1 MPQSPQVK
9 LLTVAHRN
17 TSQYTLRNHHRRALP
32 PHPSEDGLGPSGL
45 PRPGSSGLLLA
56 TDREELVPDPGGTED
71 SSECTRRSD
80 RALPAARRCLCPSP
94 RNWNS
99 TTAARSWNHVL
110 SLPPLPLPPPPA
122 PRHAAPEQTMTGRAS
137 RDSAF
142 RTSLRRMLRPPQLP
156 QPPLCLRKRTQ
167 RESPRS
173 LPTALQPR
181 PPPHLWPITEL
192 EVFPPP
198 P

>member
-1 MPQSPQVK
+1 MK

-17 TSQYTLRNHHRRALP
+17 TSLRTLWNHLRCALP
-32 PHPSEDGLGPSGL
+32 PHPSEDGLGLSGL
-45 PRPGSSGLLLA
+45 PRPGSCGHLLA
-56 TDREELVPDPGGTED
+56 TDRQELVPEPGRTED
-71 SSECTRRSD
+71 SGECTTRSD

-99 TTAARSWNHVL
+99 TTAARSWNHVP
-110 SLPPLPLPPPPA
+110 SLPPPPPTRA
-122 PRHAAPEQTMTGRAS
+122 ATRHAAPQQTMTGRES

-142 RTSLRRMLRPPQLP
+142 RTALRPVLPPPPLP

-173 LPTALQPR
+173 LATARPPR
-181 PPPHLWPITEL
+181 PPAHLRPITEL
-192 EVFPPP
+192 
-198 P
+198 

>member
-1 MPQSPQVK
+1 MK

-17 TSQYTLRNHHRRALP
+17 TSQCTLQNHLRRALP
-32 PHPSEDGLGPSGL
+32 PPPSEDGLGPSGL
-45 PRPGSSGLLLA
+45 PKPGPCGHLLA
-56 TDREELVPDPGGTED
+56 TDREELVPDPGRTED
-71 SSECTRRSD
+71 SGECTTRSD

-110 SLPPLPLPPPPA
+110 SLPPPPLPPPPPV
-122 PRHAAPEQTMTGRAS
+122 PRHAAPEKTMTGRAS

-142 RTSLRRMLRPPQLP
+142 RTSQSPVLRPPPLP
-156 QPPLCLRKRTQ
+156 QAPLCLRKRTQ

-173 LPTALQPR
+173 LPTALPPR
-181 PPPHLWPITEL
+181 PPPHLRPITDL

>member
-1 MPQSPQVK
+1 MK

-17 TSQYTLRNHHRRALP
+17 TSQRTLRNHLRCALP
-32 PHPSEDGLGPSGL
+32 PHPSEDGLGPSGF
-45 PRPGSSGLLLA
+45 PRPGSCGHLLA
-56 TDREELVPDPGGTED
+56 TDRQELVPEPGRTED
-71 SSECTRRSD
+71 SGECTTRSN

-99 TTAARSWNHVL
+99 TPAARSWNHVL
-110 SLPPLPLPPPPA
+110 SLPPSAAAAAARPCRDTTL
-122 PRHAAPEQTMTGRAS
+122 HAAPQQTMTGRES

-142 RTSLRRMLRPPQLP
+142 RMALRPVLP
-156 QPPLCLRKRTQ
+156 PPPLPHPPLCLRKRTQ
-167 RESPRS
+167 RESPGS
-173 LPTALQPR
+173 LPTAGPPR
-181 PPPHLWPITEL
+181 PPAHLRPITEL

>member
-1 MPQSPQVK
+1 MK

-17 TSQYTLRNHHRRALP
+17 TSQYTLQNHLRRALP

-45 PRPGSSGLLLA
+45 PRPGSCGHLLA
-56 TDREELVPDPGGTED
+56 TDRVELVPDPGGTED
-71 SSECTRRSD
+71 SGECTTRSD

-110 SLPPLPLPPPPA
+110 SLPPLPLPPLPPA
-122 PRHAAPEQTMTGRAS
+122 ALHTAPEKTMTGRAS

-142 RTSLRRMLRPPQLP
+142 RTSQRPVPPPPPLP

-173 LPTALQPR
+173 LPTALPPR
-181 PPPHLWPITEL
+181 PPPHLRPITDL

>member
-1 MPQSPQVK
+1 MQWSGCYFWLHRFPTERSLVLTDRFLFPNPALTQLAIMPQSPQVK

-45 PRPGSSGLLLA
+45 PRPGSSGHLLA

-71 SSECTRRSD
+71 SGECTRRSD

-110 SLPPLPLPPPPA
+110 
-122 PRHAAPEQTMTGRAS
+122 
-137 RDSAF
+137 
-142 RTSLRRMLRPPQLP
+142 
-156 QPPLCLRKRTQ
+156 
-167 RESPRS
+167 
-173 LPTALQPR
+173 
-181 PPPHLWPITEL
+181 
-192 EVFPPP
+192 
-198 P
+198 